1 MSQHGKHEVLQ
12 YAKLGCLTI
21 LGMVAVAVSATAHA
35 QAATPSPRN
44 VVQLSASGSVE
55 VDQDWLVMVLAVS
68 RDGREAASV
77 QRQLQQAVD
86 TALGVL
92 RPLAQ
97 AQDLQVR
104 SGNFG
109 VYPRHDRDGKIS
121 GWRGRAEIMLEGRD
135 FPRVTQAAAKV
146 DGLTVERIDFQL
158 SRQARAKVQEQAQ
171 TEAISAFKL
180 QAQQLA
186 QQFGFT
192 GYSLREVSVNR
203 HGGYEAMPMRRMAI
217 GAAMSDAKME
227 ALPISVEAG
236 KVQVQVEVAGSVQL
250 E

>member
-1 MSQHGKHEVLQ
+1 MPQHGKHGVFR
-12 YAKLGCLTI
+12 YARLGCLAM
-21 LGMVAVAVSATAHA
+21 LGVATVAVSATALA
-35 QAATPSPRN
+35 QQATPPLRN
-44 VVQLSASGSVE
+44 IVQLSASGSVE
-55 VDQDWLVMVLAVS
+55 VEQDWLVMALSVS
-68 RDGREAASV
+68 RDGRDAASV
-77 QRQLQQAVD
+77 QRQLQHAVD
-86 TALGVL
+86 AALGVL

-97 AQDLQVR
+97 AQHLQVR

-121 GWRGRAEIMLEGRD
+121 GWRGRAEIMLEGHD
-135 FPRVTQAAAKV
+135 FPLVTQAAAKV

-171 TEAISAFKL
+171 TEAIAAFKL

-192 GYSLREVSVNR
+192 GYSLREISVNR
-203 HGGYEAMPMRRMAI
+203 HGGYRAMPMPRMAMS
-217 GAAMSDAKME
+217 AAMADAKME
-227 ALPISVEAG
+227 AAPLSVEAG
-236 KVQVQVEVAGSVQL
+236 KVQVEVEVAGTVQL